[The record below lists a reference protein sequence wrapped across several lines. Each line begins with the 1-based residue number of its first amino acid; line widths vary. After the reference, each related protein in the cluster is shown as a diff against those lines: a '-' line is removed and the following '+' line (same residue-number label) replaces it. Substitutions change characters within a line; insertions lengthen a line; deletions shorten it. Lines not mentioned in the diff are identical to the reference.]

1 MADMFQAELAAL
13 VQSGKKVLVAT
24 VNPEGPEFSGRN
36 MANGNAVG
44 TVTPIKR
51 SVFRQTFASVISI
64 LERAVANAQAT
75 LVDFSDNQ
83 CYQDLCQVVSMAEG
97 VPVYKDKYHMR
108 PYYLVNGSL

>member
-1 MADMFQAELAAL
+1 
-13 VQSGKKVLVAT
+13 
-24 VNPEGPEFSGRN
+24 
-36 MANGNAVG
+36 
-44 TVTPIKR
+44 KR

-97 VPVYKDKYHMR
+97 EPVYKDKDHMR
-108 PYYLVNGSL
+108 PYYARNYLSTIDVVVEAAMLLP